1 MKDSKLPLAFGQ
13 EDRPVP
19 GVTAEYLRGP
29 DLFAP
34 AERPAVAW
42 QNGEH
47 VEVLTTGG
55 RGQ

>member
-34 AERPAVAW
+34 AERPAVA
-42 QNGEH
+42 
-47 VEVLTTGG
+47 
-55 RGQ
+55 